1 MTVLVCIFH
10 YTRDSIVSGAVS
22 LGEAIVPTR
31 ILPYTVVEV
40 RVDKHTVGVRGH
52 NSHPY
57 RLEATEIFLPHGRDS
72 SLAKYRPTDYFALL
86 H

>member
-40 RVDKHTVGVRGH
+40 RVDKHTVGV
-52 NSHPY
+52 
-57 RLEATEIFLPHGRDS
+57 
-72 SLAKYRPTDYFALL
+72 
-86 H
+86 